1 MFPLEFKKADC
12 RHFQEH
18 LMVSNIDH
26 TSNTV
31 QEKSADGGKQ
41 KPRTNV
47 N

>member
-1 MFPLEFKKADC
+1 MFLLEFKKADC
-12 RHFQEH
+12 RCFQEH